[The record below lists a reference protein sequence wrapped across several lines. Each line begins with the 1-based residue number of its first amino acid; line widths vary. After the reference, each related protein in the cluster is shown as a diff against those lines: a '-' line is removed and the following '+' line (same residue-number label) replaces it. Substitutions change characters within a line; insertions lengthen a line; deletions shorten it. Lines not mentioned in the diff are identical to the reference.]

1 MSKDNLDKQETPE
14 VKPEENSEVK
24 PEETSEETSET
35 NTTETT
41 KKTPEESIEQNTEED
56 PTQTSEENSEQNTA
70 EENPTPGEENTE
82 HTPGEN
88 YDDGN
93 DSDGYKKI
101 NFGYVALAILVA
113 VILFFGA
120 KNKILEYFSGEHNTK
135 APVVSDSKKDS
146 IFPSLHTKKLNESN
160 VPESMHQS
168 NAQQSDPVNQT
179 SSMSEDDIKKTVKDF
194 ILNNPEIIMESLTK
208 FERKTNEQKAQKTKE
223 YLSKSSTTI
232 SKGRPFLGN
241 KDGTLNIVEFFDYRC
256 VHCNKV
262 YPKLVKLM
270 QAYPNLRITLV
281 PLPFMGSDSSKA
293 VKYSLAVS
301 KLYPNKFAAFHSDL
315 IMAQA
320 INDQFISKLITKY
333 GFDKNKLT
341 ETINSDAISNLIK
354 EDVTLAQKSGVQ
366 GVPSFVING
375 EFIPGA
381 ASYEEFKNKID
392 AMIKS
397 SK

>member
-1 MSKDNLDKQETPE
+1 
-14 VKPEENSEVK
+14 
-24 PEETSEETSET
+24 
-35 NTTETT
+35 
-41 KKTPEESIEQNTEED
+41 
-56 PTQTSEENSEQNTA
+56 
-70 EENPTPGEENTE
+70 
-82 HTPGEN
+82 
-88 YDDGN
+88 
-93 DSDGYKKI
+93 
-101 NFGYVALAILVA
+101 
-113 VILFFGA
+113 
-120 KNKILEYFSGEHNTK
+120 
-135 APVVSDSKKDS
+135 
-146 IFPSLHTKKLNESN
+146 
-160 VPESMHQS
+160 
-168 NAQQSDPVNQT
+168 
-179 SSMSEDDIKKTVKDF
+179 
-194 ILNNPEIIMESLTK
+194 
-208 FERKTNEQKAQKTKE
+208 
-223 YLSKSSTTI
+223 
-232 SKGRPFLGN
+232 
-241 KDGTLNIVEFFDYRC
+241 
-256 VHCNKV
+256 
-262 YPKLVKLM
+262 M

-341 ETINSDAISNLIK
+341 ETVNSDAISNLIK
-354 EDVTLAQKSGVQ
+354 EDVKLAQKSGVQ